1 MPVELESQNAN
12 GGDGEEE
19 EGRLE
24 YKEVDPLRLSTLILK
39 ADPRYRIKPMQQV
52 VSALIGGLIT
62 TFVVTPLEVVKTRV
76 QTQHAVRQRPTTS
89 KLCYVFHNGLMTH
102 VCRSSDI
109 CIPKPGRDPRDLRP
123 LRGAMDAFVK
133 IVCSSGLSGLWA
145 GLSPTLVSALP
156 STIIYF
162 LTYEYIKNYLSHI
175 YMVSGKLDESGAED
189 QVPGAYGGDPLDLA
203 TRGRNVSATAQAP
216 AAVPLPYYV
225 PMASGICSRTI
236 VVTAITP
243 IEMVRIKMQSE
254 YMTYSELWRV
264 LRSLVRQ
271 HGFLG
276 LWRGWPPT
284 VMRDAP
290 FSGTYWAAYEAMKRA
305 FGVSEPT
312 FLFSFFTGA
321 VSGAMA
327 TFVTMPFDLITT
339 HTQMEL
345 GQDVL
350 YEEMGARPGSGAPV
364 ETGGRSGSGLVSG
377 LGSKDRQRN
386 PPVGPPKPSMFS
398 RLNHIYRQRGLR
410 GLYVGVL
417 PRMLRVVP
425 ACAIMISTFEYSKSF
440 FFHYNL
446 DLQEAAYRGSQ

>member
-1 MPVELESQNAN
+1 MPPQLMSQMEN
-12 GGDGEEE
+12 GGEEE
-19 EGRLE
+19 GCRLE
-24 YKEVDPLRLSTLILK
+24 CKEMDPLRLTTLILS

-52 VSALIGGLIT
+52 VSALVGGLIT

-76 QTQHAVRQRPTTS
+76 QTQHAIRQRPTVS
-89 KLCYVFHNGLMTH
+89 KLCYVYHNGLMTH

-109 CIPKPGRDPRDLRP
+109 CVPKPGRDPQNLRP

-133 IVCSSGLSGLWA
+133 IVCTSGFSGLWA

-162 LTYEYIKNYLSHI
+162 LTYEYIKNSLSHI
-175 YMVSGKLDESGAED
+175 YLVSQKFEESGMKD
-189 QVPGAYGGDPLDLA
+189 QVPGADGGDPLDQA
-203 TRGRNVSATAQAP
+203 TRGINVSATAPVSTAS
-216 AAVPLPYYV
+216 LPYYV

-254 YMTYSELWRV
+254 YMTYAELWRV
-264 LRSLVRQ
+264 LRSLIRQ
-271 HGFLG
+271 HGILG

-290 FSGTYWAAYEAMKRA
+290 FSGTYWAVYEAIKRA
-305 FGVSEPT
+305 FSVTEPT
-312 FLFSFFTGA
+312 FLFSFLTGA
-321 VSGAMA
+321 ISGAVA

-339 HTQMEL
+339 HTQIEL

-350 YEEMGARPGSGAPV
+350 YEEIGAGTGAGTGTGAGARPKTPQSAVANSRPSV
-364 ETGGRSGSGLVSG
+364 LSRM
-377 LGSKDRQRN
+377 RQ
-386 PPVGPPKPSMFS
+386 
-398 RLNHIYRQRGLR
+398 IYRLQGVR
-410 GLYVGVL
+410 GLYVGVM

-446 DLQEAAYRGSQ
+446 DLQEAAYRRSQ

>member
-1 MPVELESQNAN
+1 MPPQLEFQDGN
-12 GGDGEEE
+12 GDEEE
-19 EGRLE
+19 KDLLE
-24 YKEVDPLRLSTLILK
+24 YKEVDPLRLSTLILN

-76 QTQHAVRQRPTTS
+76 QTQHAVRQRPTVA

-162 LTYEYIKNYLSHI
+162 VTYEYLKNSLSHM
-175 YMVSGKLDESGAED
+175 YMVSSKLEQSDAED
-189 QVPGAYGGDPLDLA
+189 QVPGADGGDPLDLS
-203 TRGRNVSATAQAP
+203 TRSQNVSATAPAP
-216 AAVPLPYYV
+216 TAAPLPYYV

-264 LRSLVRQ
+264 LRSLIRQ
-271 HGFLG
+271 HGVLG

-312 FLFSFFTGA
+312 FLFSFLTGA
-321 VSGAMA
+321 VSGA
-327 TFVTMPFDLITT
+327 V
-339 HTQMEL
+339 
-345 GQDVL
+345 
-350 YEEMGARPGSGAPV
+350 
-364 ETGGRSGSGLVSG
+364 GGHVCDNAL
-377 LGSKDRQRN
+377 
-386 PPVGPPKPSMFS
+386 
-398 RLNHIYRQRGLR
+398 
-410 GLYVGVL
+410 
-417 PRMLRVVP
+417 
-425 ACAIMISTFEYSKSF
+425 
-440 FFHYNL
+440 
-446 DLQEAAYRGSQ
+446 

>member
-1 MPVELESQNAN
+1 MPPQLECQDVR
-12 GGDGEEE
+12 GDEEE
-19 EGRLE
+19 RGRLE
-24 YKEVDPLRLSTLILK
+24 YKEMDPLRLTTLVLS

-52 VSALIGGLIT
+52 VSALVGGLIT

-76 QTQHAVRQRPTTS
+76 QTQHAIRQRATVS
-89 KLCYVFHNGLMTH
+89 KLCCVFHNGLMTH

-109 CIPKPGRDPRDLRP
+109 CFPKPGRDPRDLRP

-133 IVCSSGLSGLWA
+133 IVCTSGLSGLWA

-162 LTYEYIKNYLSHI
+162 VTYEYLKNSLSQIYLDSQLR
-175 YMVSGKLDESGAED
+175 MFEQSGAED
-189 QVPGAYGGDPLDLA
+189 EVPGADGGDPLDLA
-203 TRGRNVSATAQAP
+203 TRSQNVSATAP
-216 AAVPLPYYV
+216 VSNVPLPYYV

-264 LRSLVRQ
+264 LRSLIRQ
-271 HGFLG
+271 HGILG

-305 FGVSEPT
+305 FSVAEPS

-321 VSGAMA
+321 ISGAVA

-339 HTQMEL
+339 HTQIEL

-350 YEEMGARPGSGAPV
+350 YEEVAAGTGAASG
-364 ETGGRSGSGLVSG
+364 TGA
-377 LGSKDRQRN
+377 
-386 PPVGPPKPSMFS
+386 GPRKQPSAIAKPSMFS
-398 RLNHIYRQRGLR
+398 RLRYIYRQQGVR
-410 GLYVGVL
+410 GLYVGVV

-446 DLQEAAYRGSQ
+446 DLQEADIS

>member
-1 MPVELESQNAN
+1 MPPQLECQNVSA
-12 GGDGEEE
+12 DEEE
-19 EGRLE
+19 RKRLE
-24 YKEVDPLRLSTLILK
+24 YKEMDPLRLTTLILS

-62 TFVVTPLEVVKTRV
+62 TLVVTPLEVVKTRV
-76 QTQHAVRQRPTTS
+76 QTQHAIRQRPTVS

-109 CIPKPGRDPRDLRP
+109 CFPKPGRDPRDLRP

-133 IVCSSGLSGLWA
+133 IVCTSGLSGLWA

-162 LTYEYIKNYLSHI
+162 VTYEYIKNSLSQFYLDSQLR
-175 YMVSGKLDESGAED
+175 KLEESGPED
-189 QVPGAYGGDPLDLA
+189 QVPGGDGGDPLDMSA
-203 TRGRNVSATAQAP
+203 RSQNVSATAP
-216 AAVPLPYYV
+216 VSNVPLPYYV

-264 LRSLVRQ
+264 LRSLIRQ
-271 HGFLG
+271 HGILG

-305 FGVSEPT
+305 FGVAEPS

-321 VSGAMA
+321 VSGAVA

-339 HTQMEL
+339 HTQIEL

-350 YEEMGARPGSGAPV
+350 YEEVAAGTGAAAG
-364 ETGGRSGSGLVSG
+364 TGG
-377 LGSKDRQRN
+377 
-386 PPVGPPKPSMFS
+386 GPRTQPSAMAKPSMFS
-398 RLNHIYRQRGLR
+398 RLRHIHRQQGVR
-410 GLYVGVL
+410 GLYVGVV

>member
-1 MPVELESQNAN
+1 MMPPQLMSQTGN
-12 GGDGEEE
+12 GGEM
-19 EGRLE
+19 EGSRLE
-24 YKEVDPLRLSTLILK
+24 CTELDPLRLTTLILS

-52 VSALIGGLIT
+52 MSALVGGLIT

-76 QTQHAVRQRPTTS
+76 QTQHAIRQRPTVS
-89 KLCYVFHNGLMTH
+89 KLCYVYHNGLMTH

-109 CIPKPGRDPRDLRP
+109 CIPKPGRDPRNLRP

-133 IVCSSGLSGLWA
+133 IICTSGFSGLWA

-162 LTYEYIKNYLSHI
+162 LTYEYIKNSLSHL
-175 YMVSGKLDESGAED
+175 YLVPQKFEESDMAD
-189 QVPGAYGGDPLDLA
+189 QVPGADGGDPLDQA
-203 TRGRNVSATAQAP
+203 TRGINVSATAP
-216 AAVPLPYYV
+216 VTTTSLPYYV

-264 LRSLVRQ
+264 LRSLIRQ
-271 HGFLG
+271 HGILG

-290 FSGTYWAAYEAMKRA
+290 FSGTYWAVYEAMKRA
-305 FGVSEPT
+305 FSVTEPT
-312 FLFSFFTGA
+312 FLFSFLTGA
-321 VSGAMA
+321 ISGASNR
-327 TFVTMPFDLITT
+327 VLI
-339 HTQMEL
+339 EL

-350 YEEMGARPGSGAPV
+350 YENVGAGTGAAAEAGAGARPKTTPSA
-364 ETGGRSGSGLVSG
+364 VSK
-377 LGSKDRQRN
+377 S
-386 PPVGPPKPSMFS
+386 KPSMLS
-398 RLNHIYRQRGLR
+398 RMRQIYRLQGVR
-410 GLYVGVL
+410 GLYVGVM

-446 DLQEAAYRGSQ
+446 DLQEAAYRGSH

>member
-1 MPVELESQNAN
+1 MPSKFESQNEKN
-12 GGDGEEE
+12 G
-19 EGRLE
+19 LE
-24 YKEVDPLRLSTLILK
+24 CNEMDPLRLTTLILS

-62 TFVVTPLEVVKTRV
+62 TLVVTPLEVVKTRV
-76 QTQHAVRQRPTTS
+76 QTQHAIRQPPTVS

-109 CIPKPGRDPRDLRP
+109 CIPKLGRDPRNLQP

-133 IVCSSGLSGLWA
+133 IICSSGLTGLWA

-162 LTYEYIKNYLSHI
+162 LTYEYIKNSLSHL
-175 YMVSGKLDESGAED
+175 YLTSRKLEESIAD
-189 QVPGAYGGDPLDLA
+189 DHIPGADGGDPLDQVNW
-203 TRGRNVSATAQAP
+203 GQHVSATAP
-216 AAVPLPYYV
+216 VSNAALPYYV
-225 PMASGICSRTI
+225 PMVSGICSRTI

-264 LRSLVRQ
+264 LRSLIRQ
-271 HGFLG
+271 HGILG

-305 FGVSEPT
+305 FGVTEPT
-312 FLFSFFTGA
+312 FLFSFLTGA
-321 VSGAMA
+321 VSGAVA

-339 HTQMEL
+339 HTQIEL

-350 YEEMGARPGSGAPV
+350 YEEVAVGTGAAAGAG
-364 ETGGRSGSGLVSG
+364 TRT
-377 LGSKDRQRN
+377 
-386 PPVGPPKPSMFS
+386 PPSVIPKPSMIS
-398 RLNHIYRQRGLR
+398 RLRNIYRQQGVR
-410 GLYVGVL
+410 GLYIGVM

-446 DLQEAAYRGSQ
+446 DLQEAAYRGSK

>member
-1 MPVELESQNAN
+1 MPPQLDCQNVSA
-12 GGDGEEE
+12 DEEDRK
-19 EGRLE
+19 RLE
-24 YKEVDPLRLSTLILK
+24 YKEMDPLRLTTLILS

-76 QTQHAVRQRPTTS
+76 QTQHAIRQRPTVS

-109 CIPKPGRDPRDLRP
+109 CFPKPGRDPRDLRP
-123 LRGAMDAFVK
+123 LRGSMDAFVK
-133 IVCSSGLSGLWA
+133 IVCTSGLSGLWA

-162 LTYEYIKNYLSHI
+162 VTYEYLKNSLSQIYLDSQLP
-175 YMVSGKLDESGAED
+175 KLEESGAVD
-189 QVPGAYGGDPLDLA
+189 QVPGGDGGDPLDMA
-203 TRGRNVSATAQAP
+203 TRSRNVSATAP
-216 AAVPLPYYV
+216 VSNVPLPYYV

-264 LRSLVRQ
+264 LRSLIRQ
-271 HGFLG
+271 HGMMG

-305 FGVSEPT
+305 FGVAEPS

-321 VSGAMA
+321 VSGAVGGHLCDNA
-327 TFVTMPFDLITT
+327 L
-339 HTQMEL
+339 
-345 GQDVL
+345 
-350 YEEMGARPGSGAPV
+350 RPDYHPHA
-364 ETGGRSGSGLVSG
+364 
-377 LGSKDRQRN
+377 D
-386 PPVGPPKPSMFS
+386 
-398 RLNHIYRQRGLR
+398 
-410 GLYVGVL
+410 
-417 PRMLRVVP
+417 
-425 ACAIMISTFEYSKSF
+425 
-440 FFHYNL
+440 
-446 DLQEAAYRGSQ
+446 

>member
-1 MPVELESQNAN
+1 MPPQLESQS
-12 GGDGEEE
+12 GGSDKDGDEKSR
-19 EGRLE
+19 RLE
-24 YKEVDPLRLSTLILK
+24 YQELDPLRLTTLILS

-76 QTQHAVRQRPTTS
+76 QTQHAIRQPPTVS
-89 KLCYVFHNGLMTH
+89 RLCYVFHNGLMTH

-109 CIPKPGRDPRDLRP
+109 CIPKPGRDPRNLQP

-162 LTYEYIKNYLSHI
+162 VTYEYLKNSLTQIYLNSRKFEAD
-175 YMVSGKLDESGAED
+175 Y
-189 QVPGAYGGDPLDLA
+189 QVPGADGGDPLDLA
-203 TRGRNVSATAQAP
+203 TRSRNVSANAKV
-216 AAVPLPYYV
+216 VPTVSVPCYV
-225 PMASGICSRTI
+225 PMVSGICSRTI

-254 YMTYSELWRV
+254 VTMTYSELWRV
-264 LRSLVRQ
+264 LRSLIRQ
-271 HGFLG
+271 HGILG

-305 FGVSEPT
+305 FGVTEPS
-312 FLFSFFTGA
+312 FLFSFLTGA
-321 VSGAMA
+321 AAGAVA

-339 HTQMEL
+339 HTQIEL

-350 YEEMGARPGSGAPV
+350 YEEVAAAGSAAGAGPAPR
-364 ETGGRSGSGLVSG
+364 TATNTAISR
-377 LGSKDRQRN
+377 
-386 PPVGPPKPSMFS
+386 PSMFS
-398 RLNHIYRQRGLR
+398 RLRHIYRQQGVR
-410 GLYVGVL
+410 GLYVGVV

-446 DLQEAAYRGSQ
+446 DLQEAGRCRSG